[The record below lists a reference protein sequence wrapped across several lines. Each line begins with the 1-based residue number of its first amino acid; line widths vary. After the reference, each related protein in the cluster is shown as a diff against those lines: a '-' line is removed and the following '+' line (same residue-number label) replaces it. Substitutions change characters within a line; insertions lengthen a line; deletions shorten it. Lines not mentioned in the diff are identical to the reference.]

1 MHARC
6 RIACN
11 INQDAHRL
19 PKGAWLVSA
28 KSLHVGRVFDAQ
40 VAWLA
45 HNESPLRRRRSL
57 SVHIGVNHALADVHA
72 DGYIEVGT
80 KGTARIRLD
89 RAIPLPP
96 DGRFVLRGERIQ
108 GFGTIVGGGRILD
121 PKPPRR
127 RRADWRRTLC
137 CPSAD
142 KVDILTREAGRN
154 GLELS
159 YIAQRIVGAR
169 SMNTRRFYADLV
181 EKEQAR
187 IVSKLTKHHEA
198 HPFAEGLAIKEL
210 VTDKLSEFIV
220 GEAISTG
227 AIVRSGAYLSF
238 RRESLVSIRQSRACP
253 KIMRAIGRSGLTAL
267 SRNQLFERFPADRN

>member
-1 MHARC
+1 M
-6 RIACN
+6 
-11 INQDAHRL
+11 
-19 PKGAWLVSA
+19 
-28 KSLHVGRVFDAQ
+28 
-40 VAWLA
+40 
-45 HNESPLRRRRSL
+45 
-57 SVHIGVNHALADVHA
+57 
-72 DGYIEVGT
+72 
-80 KGTARIRLD
+80 
-89 RAIPLPP
+89 
-96 DGRFVLRGERIQ
+96 RGERIQ

-227 AIVRSGAYLSF
+227 AIVRSGAYLSLSS
-238 RRESLVSIRQSRACP
+238 RKSRINPAVESLSK

-267 SRNQLFERFPADRN
+267 SRNQLFERFPADRKLKEAALQYLEANERLVIVSDLCFPAREICAVRHHVAKVCESGERLPVGWLKDEFGISRKYSIPLWNWLDKCGVTRRDGDIRVAGRRVQEYVR